1 MNYAPDMCR
10 KSAHLRNQ
18 RKDAAVTLIHVVT
31 VADEFFVS
39 FFLFLM
45 GEKKFRRVKWE
56 KSEVNFDLFKTIFSF

>member
-31 VADEFFVS
+31 VADEIFRFP
-39 FFLFLM
+39 FFLM